1 MSKSIAVSLAAL
13 AVTFAAFAIIKA
25 QAPAAAA
32 AGWNSQAA
40 ATYLDARMEWW
51 LHWPNAARDHDT
63 TCVSC
68 HTVAPYALAR
78 PALRAALGEREV
90 AAPERVMLG
99 HVVKRVQLWKDVE
112 PFYTDQRSG
121 LPKTSESRGTEAIL
135 NALVLAARDREA
147 GTLSNDTRLAFEHLW
162 KLQFTAGALKG
173 GWAWLNFHYEPW
185 ESDDGAYY
193 GAALAALAVG
203 TAPGYSS
210 AAQIQPMLK
219 LLRDYLQSSLDKT
232 TLFNGATVLWAAATL
247 PNLLTDAQ
255 RQAVIEAIVGRQ
267 REDGGWSMSSL
278 GTFKRLDGTA
288 IETSSDGYATG
299 LVTLALQSVNSPR
312 AEPAIARG
320 LAWLRQHQDPAT
332 GNWRLASLNKQR
344 DSASG
349 AGKFMSDAATA
360 YAVLAL
366 QNGAAERSSR

>member
-332 GNWRLASLNKQR
+332 GNWRLTSLNKQR